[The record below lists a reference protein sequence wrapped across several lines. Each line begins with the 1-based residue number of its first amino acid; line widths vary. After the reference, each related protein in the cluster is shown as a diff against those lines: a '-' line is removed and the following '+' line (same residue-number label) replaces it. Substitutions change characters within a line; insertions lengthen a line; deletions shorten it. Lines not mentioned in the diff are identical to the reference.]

1 MQVNYGTNG
10 IIQVT
15 AAQYQY
21 GDPSQYQPALV
32 QQQTYAQANYPA
44 AVQQV
49 KFQQPAAEPERWT
62 VSTSNRLLHLLRVS
76 NCWTIDELE
85 KRIAKVFGTK
95 RSAVIEH
102 AWLPSGTDKYALV
115 LMKSEDLA
123 ATVVQNLGAVN
134 GLKVTGK
141 DGKKRSLK
149 AKLAQEGISE
159 GELAAL
165 KAEKNGPAL
174 VGQMNNLSMNG
185 TQQGTNGTTE
195 DTEET
200 FDQSF
205 GSYPSPTTEN
215 SEAGKNAVSEADEIA
230 GTGRRRSSLPVVNG
244 SFPQPPRKAATEKI
258 ESKTTSS
265 KGKERSSRHG
275 SSHHSSSNG
284 WTTANGGSKKSRK

>member
-1 MQVNYGTNG
+1 MVQVNT
-10 IIQVT
+10 T
-15 AAQYQY
+15 QYQY

-32 QQQTYAQANYPA
+32 QQQTYAQANHPA
-44 AVQQV
+44 AAQQAT
-49 KFQQPAAEPERWT
+49 FQQLSAEPERRT
-62 VSTSNRLLHLLRVS
+62 VPTSNRLLHLTRVS

-85 KRIAKVFGTK
+85 KRIGKVFGTK

-102 AWLPSGTDKYALV
+102 AWIPSGTEKYALV

-123 ATVVQNLGAVN
+123 ATVVQNLGALN
-134 GLKVTGK
+134 GLKITGK

-165 KAEKNGPAL
+165 KAEKDGPAL

-200 FDQSF
+200 FDQSS
-205 GSYPSPTTEN
+205 GSYPSPTTEY
-215 SEAGKNAVSEADEIA
+215 SEAEQNAVPEADEIA

-244 SFPQPPRKAATEKI
+244 SRSE
-258 ESKTTSS
+258 ERRV
-265 KGKERSSRHG
+265 GKECPV
-275 SSHHSSSNG
+275 
-284 WTTANGGSKKSRK
+284 